1 MTENKKLKDEYKNP
15 QKEVINFV
23 NSIDYI
29 NKDISDIKN
38 FNLDLFNI
46 NNEILDID
54 LDLNPYIK
62 ELNSRL
68 NNEKISIKYEIELFE

>member
-1 MTENKKLKDEYKNP
+1 MDIVKF
-15 QKEVINFV
+15 I